1 MTWVNIWQLA
11 LVNIWRMGGKEDQN
25 HKDEAHNLLWVVE
38 VQPKKI
44 TKLILALISTSVP

>member
-38 VQPKKI
+38 VQPEKK
-44 TKLILALISTSVP
+44 